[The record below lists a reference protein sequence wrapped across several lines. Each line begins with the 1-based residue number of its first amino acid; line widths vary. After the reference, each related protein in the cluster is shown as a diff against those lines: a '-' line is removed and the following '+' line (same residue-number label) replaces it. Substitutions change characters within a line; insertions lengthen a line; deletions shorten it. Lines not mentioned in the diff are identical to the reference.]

1 MYMYTIIEAVISSKV
16 YELSDILKKINTI
29 WLQGGITDEEKISL
43 IAKAQENADGEQ
55 SYLPLQ
61 EQINKLFTITDSISD
76 RVTTLE
82 GGEVA
87 ITEEYPEFVQPS
99 GKHDAYN
106 KGDKITYNGK
116 KYECVKNNVMW
127 SPDVNPKCWKEVVED
142 DI

>member
-1 MYMYTIIEAVISSKV
+1 MYTIIEAVINSKV
-16 YELSDILKKINTI
+16 YELNDILKKIDTI
-29 WLQGGITDEEKISL
+29 WLQGGITDEEKNSL

-61 EQINKLFTITDSISD
+61 EQINKLFTIIDSISE
-76 RVTTLE
+76 RVAVLE
-82 GGEVA
+82 GREAA
-87 ITEEYPEFVQPS
+87 ITEEYPEFAQPS

>member
-1 MYMYTIIEAVISSKV
+1 MYTIIEEVISSRN
-16 YELSDILKKINTI
+16 YELGDILKKIDTI
-29 WLQGGITDEEKISL
+29 WLQGKISDEEKNSL

-61 EQINKLFTITDSISD
+61 VQIDKLFEITDSISD
-76 RVTTLE
+76 RVAILE

-87 ITEEYPEFVQPS
+87 IEEEYPEFVQPS

-106 KGDKITYNGK
+106 KGDKITYNNK

-127 SPDVNPKCWKEVVED
+127 SPDVNPKCWKEVIED

>member
-1 MYMYTIIEAVISSKV
+1 MYTIIEAVINSRN
-16 YELSDILKKINTI
+16 YELGDILKKIDTI
-29 WLQGGITDEEKISL
+29 WLQGGITNEERNSL

-61 EQINKLFTITDSISD
+61 EQINKLFTITDSILD

-87 ITEEYPEFVQPS
+87 IEEEYPEFVEPT

-116 KYECVKNNVMW
+116 KYECIKNNVMW

>member
-1 MYMYTIIEAVISSKV
+1 MYTIIEAVINSKV
-16 YELSDILKKINTI
+16 YELNDILKKIDII
-29 WLQGGITDEEKISL
+29 WLQGGISDEEKNSL
-43 IAKAQENADGEQ
+43 IAKAQENASGEQ

-61 EQINKLFTITDSISD
+61 EQIDKLFTIIDSISD
-76 RVTTLE
+76 RVTILE
-82 GGEVA
+82 DGEAA

-106 KGDKITYNGK
+106 KGDKITYNNK

-127 SPDVNPKCWKEVVED
+127 SPDVNPKCWKEVIED

>member
-1 MYMYTIIEAVISSKV
+1 MYTIIEAVINSKV
-16 YELSDILKKINTI
+16 YELNDILKKIDTI

-61 EQINKLFTITDSISD
+61 EQINKLFTIIDSISN
-76 RVTTLE
+76 RVTILE
-82 GGEVA
+82 GGKAA
-87 ITEEYPEFVQPS
+87 ITEEYPEFAQPS

>member
-1 MYMYTIIEAVISSKV
+1 MYTIIEAVINSRN
-16 YELSDILKKINTI
+16 YELSDILKKIDTI

-61 EQINKLFTITDSISD
+61 EQINKLFTIIDSISN
-76 RVTTLE
+76 RVTILE
-82 GGEVA
+82 GGKAA
-87 ITEEYPEFVQPS
+87 ITEEYPEFAQPS

>member
-1 MYMYTIIEAVISSKV
+1 MYTIIEAVINSKV
-16 YELSDILKKINTI
+16 YELNDILKKIDTI
-29 WLQGGITDEEKISL
+29 WLQGGISDEEKNSL

-61 EQINKLFTITDSISD
+61 EQIDKLFEITDSISD
-76 RVTTLE
+76 RVAILE

-87 ITEEYPEFVQPS
+87 IEEEYPEFVQPS

-127 SPDVNPKCWKEVVED
+127 SPDVNPKCWKEVTND
-142 DI
+142 DV

>member
-1 MYMYTIIEAVISSKV
+1 MYTIIEAVINSRN
-16 YELSDILKKINTI
+16 YELSDILKKIDTI
-29 WLQGGITDEEKISL
+29 WLQGGITDEEKNSL

-61 EQINKLFTITDSISD
+61 EQIDKLFIIIDSISN
-76 RVTTLE
+76 RITTLE
-82 GGEVA
+82 GGEAAKV
-87 ITEEYPEFVQPS
+87 EEYPEFVQPS
-99 GKHDAYN
+99 GKYDACN

-127 SPDVNPKCWKEVVED
+127 SPDVNPKCWKEVTED

>member
-1 MYMYTIIEAVISSKV
+1 MYTIIEAVINSKV
-16 YELSDILKKINTI
+16 YELNDILKKIDII
-29 WLQGGITDEEKISL
+29 WLQGGISDEEKNSL

-55 SYLPLQ
+55 SYLPLR
-61 EQINKLFTITDSISD
+61 EQIDKLFTIIDSISN
-76 RVTTLE
+76 RVTILE
-82 GGEVA
+82 GGEAA
-87 ITEEYPEFVQPS
+87 IEEEYPEFVQPS

-127 SPDVNPKCWKEVVED
+127 SPDVNPKCWKEVVKS

>member
-1 MYMYTIIEAVISSKV
+1 MYTIIEAVISSKV
-16 YELSDILKKINTI
+16 YELNDILKKIDII
-29 WLQGGITDEEKISL
+29 WLQGGISDEEKNSL

-61 EQINKLFTITDSISD
+61 EQINKLFTIIDSISE
-76 RVTTLE
+76 RVTILE
-82 GGEVA
+82 GREAA

-106 KGDKITYNGK
+106 KGDKITYNNK

-127 SPDVNPKCWKEVVED
+127 SPDVNPKCWKEVQD

>member
-1 MYMYTIIEAVISSKV
+1 MYTIIEAVINGRN
-16 YELSDILKKINTI
+16 YELSDILKKIDTI

-61 EQINKLFTITDSISD
+61 EQINKLFTIIDSISN
-76 RVTTLE
+76 RVTILE
-82 GGEVA
+82 GGEAA
-87 ITEEYPEFVQPS
+87 IEEEYPEFAQPS

>member
-1 MYMYTIIEAVISSKV
+1 MYTIIEAVIISKN
-16 YELSDILKKINTI
+16 YELSDILKKIDTI
-29 WLQGGITDEEKISL
+29 WLQGGITDEEKTSL
-43 IAKAQENADGEQ
+43 IAKAQENADGKQ

-61 EQINKLFTITDSISD
+61 EQINKLFTIIDSISD
-76 RVTTLE
+76 RVTILE
-82 GGEVA
+82 GGEAA

-127 SPDVNPKCWKEVVED
+127 SPDVNPKCWKEVTED

>member
-1 MYMYTIIEAVISSKV
+1 MYTIIEAVISSRN
-16 YELSDILKKINTI
+16 YELSDILKKIDTI
-29 WLQGGITDEEKISL
+29 WLQSEITDEERNSL

-61 EQINKLFTITDSISD
+61 EQIDKLFAITDSISD
-76 RVTTLE
+76 RVTILE

-87 ITEEYPEFVQPS
+87 IVEEYPEFVEPS

-127 SPDVNPKCWKEVVED
+127 SPDVNPKCWKEVVES

>member
-1 MYMYTIIEAVISSKV
+1 MYTIIESVISSRN
-16 YELSDILKKINTI
+16 YELSDILKKIDTI
-29 WLQGGITDEEKISL
+29 WLQGGISDEEKISL

-61 EQINKLFTITDSISD
+61 EQINKLFTIIDSISN
-76 RVTTLE
+76 RVTILE
-82 GGEVA
+82 GGEAA
-87 ITEEYPEFVQPS
+87 IAEGYPEFVQPS

-106 KGDKITYNGK
+106 KGDKITYNNK

-127 SPDVNPKCWKEVVED
+127 SPDVNPKCWKEVTED

>member
-1 MYMYTIIEAVISSKV
+1 MYTIIEAVINSRN
-16 YELSDILKKINTI
+16 YELSDILKKIDTI
-29 WLQGGITDEEKISL
+29 WLQGGISDEEKNSL

-61 EQINKLFTITDSISD
+61 EQINKLFTIIDSISD
-76 RVTTLE
+76 RVTILE
-82 GGEVA
+82 GGEAA

-127 SPDVNPKCWKEVVED
+127 SPDVNPKYWKEVTED

>member
-1 MYMYTIIEAVISSKV
+1 MYTIIESVISSRN
-16 YELSDILKKINTI
+16 YELSDILKKIDTI
-29 WLQGGITDEEKISL
+29 WLQGGITDEERNSL

-61 EQINKLFTITDSISD
+61 EQINKLFTITDSILD

-87 ITEEYPEFVQPS
+87 IEEEYPELVEPT

-106 KGDKITYNGK
+106 KGDKITYNNK
-116 KYECVKNNVMW
+116 KYECIKNNVMW

>member
-1 MYMYTIIEAVISSKV
+1 MYTIIESVINSKV
-16 YELSDILKKINTI
+16 YELNDILKKIDTI
-29 WLQGGITDEEKISL
+29 WLQGKISDEEKNSL

-61 EQINKLFTITDSISD
+61 EQIDKLFTIIDSISN
-76 RVTTLE
+76 RVTILE
-82 GGEVA
+82 GEKVA
-87 ITEEYPEFVQPS
+87 IAEEYPEFVQPS

-127 SPDVNPKCWKEVVED
+127 SLDVNPKCWKEVTED